1 MKTAKI
7 LCASITF
14 GTLLASALVF
24 AAPAYSAAIPPSA
37 TLKYQVT
44 ASYNGMSLSGTSV
57 MNWKTN
63 LRTYSLQ
70 DSCSV
75 NFFGNVLNASSS
87 GTVDNRGLAPSNYAE
102 TKMHKRFSAAISQS
116 KRQYM
121 PSDGDE
127 YVTFNSR
134 AQDHSSVVWHLSA
147 IANANKG
154 AFASGSY
161 YTIPVIGHRHVKNWT
176 FRAVKQE
183 TISTPAGRFNTVVIS
198 GSNGKNQ
205 TMQIWYAKDNYY
217 YPVQLYLN
225 SGSFSTRQTLSSIR

>member
-1 MKTAKI
+1 MKTTKI
-7 LCASITF
+7 LCASLAL
-14 GTLLASALVF
+14 GGMLASSPVF

-70 DSCSV
+70 DSCTV
-75 NFFGNVLNASSS
+75 NFFGNVLNSASS

-102 TKMHKRFSAAISQS
+102 TKMHKKFSASISQAKKS
-116 KRQYM
+116 YK
-121 PSDGDE
+121 PSDGD
-127 YVTFNSR
+127 YSIAFTSR
-134 AQDHSSVVWHLSA
+134 AQDHSSVVWHLAS

-161 YTIPVIGHRHVKNWT
+161 YTIPVIGHRHVKDWT

-183 TISTPAGRFNTVVIS
+183 TLSTPAGNFETVVVS
-198 GSNGKNQ
+198 GTNGKNQ
-205 TMQIWYAKDNYY
+205 TMKVWYAKDNYY
-217 YPVQLYLN
+217 YPVQLYLS
-225 SGSFSTRQTLSSIR
+225 SGSVSTKQIVTSIH